1 MKKRVPLN
9 WSRESKHSKCTLLCT
24 RFLTMGVLSV
34 CFSGQ
39 DPVLFNGMAQMTIG
53 LQNGWSLLEEEEA
66 LLNIIKPIYS

>member
-9 WSRESKHSKCTLLCT
+9 RSRECKHSKCTLLCT

-39 DPVLFNGMAQMTIG
+39 DPDFIRWDGPNDNWVTR
-53 LQNGWSLLEEEEA
+53 
-66 LLNIIKPIYS
+66 